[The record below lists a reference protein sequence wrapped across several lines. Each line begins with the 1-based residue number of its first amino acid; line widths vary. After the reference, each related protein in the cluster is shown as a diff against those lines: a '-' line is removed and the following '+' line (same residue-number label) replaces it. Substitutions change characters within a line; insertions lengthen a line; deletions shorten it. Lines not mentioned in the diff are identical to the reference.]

1 MAVDDGETELAR
13 LKVRASSRQVGQLLE
28 WATPFEKRRWAVES
42 ARGLGYLLAQ
52 QLVAAGETVLD
63 VPATLAARVRVL
75 GSGRSDKNDPND
87 ATSVAVAA
95 LRAPGITAV
104 DATDHGEVLRLLA
117 RRNNDLGRARNRT
130 ACRLHALLAELAPG
144 GIPNEIRALSAQ
156 RLLDSITPATPV
168 QAARHALAVEHVEDL
183 RRLDAQMRE
192 SKKRIADAVAASG
205 TTLTGLFGVG
215 PVVVATVVGYTRNV
229 RRFATSDR
237 YASYNGT
244 APREVSSGGRKVH
257 RLSRRG
263 NRQLNHAMHIAAVSQ
278 IRHAHSEGRAFYERK
293 LEEGK
298 TKKEALRALK
308 RRVSDLVYRQLL
320 IDAEGR

>member
-1 MAVDDGETELAR
+1 MRSRRLVEVRPDQRPAEASEQEHPEPDGE
-13 LKVRASSRQVGQLLE
+13 S
-28 WATPFEKRRWAVES
+28 
-42 ARGLGYLLAQ
+42 
-52 QLVAAGETVLD
+52 AGE
-63 VPATLAARVRVL
+63 
-75 GSGRSDKNDPND
+75 
-87 ATSVAVAA
+87 
-95 LRAPGITAV
+95 
-104 DATDHGEVLRLLA
+104 E
-117 RRNNDLGRARNRT
+117 
-130 ACRLHALLAELAPG
+130 LHALLAELAPG
-144 GIPNEIRALSAQ
+144 GIPNEIRAVSAQ

-215 PVVVATVVGYTRNV
+215 PVVVAMVIGYTRNV

-244 APREVSSGGRKVH
+244 APREVSSGDRKVH

-263 NRQLNHAMHIAAVSQ
+263 NRQLNHAMHIAAVTQ

>member
-1 MAVDDGETELAR
+1 MADLKSGVPTAFTRREGGSAVHVMIGVDPHKGSHTAVAVDDGETELAR

-28 WATPFEKRRWAVES
+28 WATPFEKRTWAVES

-63 VPATLAARVRVL
+63 FPATLAARVRVL

-87 ATSVAVAA
+87 APSVAVAA
-95 LRAPGITAV
+95 LRAPGIAAV
-104 DATDHGEVLRLLA
+104 DATENGEVLRLLA

-130 ACRLHALLAELAPG
+130 ACRL
-144 GIPNEIRALSAQ
+144 
-156 RLLDSITPATPV
+156 
-168 QAARHALAVEHVEDL
+168 
-183 RRLDAQMRE
+183 
-192 SKKRIADAVAASG
+192 
-205 TTLTGLFGVG
+205 
-215 PVVVATVVGYTRNV
+215 
-229 RRFATSDR
+229 
-237 YASYNGT
+237 
-244 APREVSSGGRKVH
+244 
-257 RLSRRG
+257 
-263 NRQLNHAMHIAAVSQ
+263 HIAAVSQ